1 MFKRYFLLALTV
13 GFFVSCNLMET
24 SISQGTGTNSTSSS
38 SSSVTSFPS
47 TNGGIFNPGTGYN
60 LVWSDEFNG
69 TTIDLSKWSYETKAT
84 GWSQSW
90 NNEHQDY
97 TDNGTGG
104 PNAFVTN
111 GMLVIK
117 AIKVN
122 NNYTFNSYTS
132 ARMVTKGKHSWQY
145 GKIVGRIALPY
156 GKGIWPAFWML
167 GNSGTWPASGE
178 IDIME
183 QIGNPSNKVYATLHW
198 GEPDSPHASYG
209 TSTTIANPLE
219 FHIYWAEWDS
229 NFIKMG
235 VDSTQYFVMDI
246 TGPEKSEFHQ
256 PFYILLN
263 LAVGGN
269 WPGSPDPT
277 TVFPQYM
284 FVDWIRVYQK

>member
-1 MFKRYFLLALTV
+1 MKYLMYIIIILLLV
-13 GFFVSCNLMET
+13 GCNLSSGSSDGTISGGSFPSST
-24 SISQGTGTNSTSSS
+24 SSNSTS
-38 SSSVTSFPS
+38 FPA
-47 TNGGIFNPGTGYN
+47 TNGGEYDPGNDYQ
-60 LVWSDEFNG
+60 LVWNDEFDG
-69 TTIDLSKWSYETKAT
+69 TEIDLSIWSYETKAT

-90 NNEHQDY
+90 NNEYQDY

-122 NNYTFNSYTS
+122 NNNTYNSYTS
-132 ARMVTKGKHSWQY
+132 ARMVTKGKKSWQY

-198 GEPDSPHASYG
+198 EEPLNTHASYG
-209 TSTTIANPLE
+209 TSTTINNPLE

-229 NFIKMG
+229 TSIKMG
-235 VDSTQYFVMDI
+235 VDGTQYFIMNI
-246 TGPEKSEFHQ
+246 TEPAKSEFHQ
-256 PFYILLN
+256 PFYIIIN
-263 LAVGGN
+263 LAIGGN
-269 WPGSPDPT
+269 WPGYPDSS
-277 TVFPQYM
+277 TVFPQYLY
-284 FVDWIRVYQK
+284 FDWIRVYQKK